1 MKILIAEDDPYS
13 RRLLQRRLEKW
24 GHEVVAA
31 KDGLEAWELFQKER
45 CSLVISDWMMPG
57 IDGLELIRRI
67 RQHPTD
73 GYIYTV
79 LLTAKDRKEDL
90 ILGMET
96 GADEYLTKPFDADE
110 LNVRLRAGERIVN
123 LEKNLAD
130 RNRKLEAINQRM
142 KKDLEIAAEIQASLL
157 PRSKPDIEQL
167 AFGWVFRPCDELA
180 GDIFNVFKLDENH
193 VAFYVLDVSGHGV
206 PAALLSVTL
215 SRLLSPS
222 EQDSGLLV
230 RRNDNGDRIIVTPAE
245 VVNQLNRRFPLEET
259 TEQYFTILYG
269 SVDLTNLKLRYA
281 SAGHPEILYLPGNGE
296 PKVIETSSMPV
307 GFSEFFTYEDRE
319 MQLSPGDRLFLYSD
333 GIVEARNPEGELW
346 GKERFLASLEA
357 GSAVD
362 IQKVVDNQ
370 ILAVSDWTRR
380 DGVEDDVTILGIEVR

>member
-31 KDGLEAWELFQKER
+31 KDGLEAWELFRKEP

-110 LNVRLRAGERIVN
+110 LNVRLRAGERIIN

-142 KKDLEIAAEIQASLL
+142 KKDLEIAAQIQASLL
-157 PRSKPDIEQL
+157 PRSKPEVEEL

-180 GDIFNVFKLDENH
+180 GDIFNVFPLDEHH

-222 EQDSGLLV
+222 EKDSGLLV
-230 RRNDNGDRIIVTPAE
+230 RKNDQGERLIVSPAE
-245 VVNQLNRRFPLEET
+245 VANQLNRRFPLEET

-269 SVDLTNLKLRYA
+269 IVNIQSRKMRFV
-281 SAGHPEILYLPGNGE
+281 SAGHPEVLYLPATGLSQI
-296 PKVIETSSMPV
+296 IETSSMPI
-307 GFSEFFTYEDRE
+307 GFSEFFTYEERE
-319 MQLSPGDRLFLYSD
+319 LQLAPGDRIFLYSD
-333 GIVEARNPEGELW
+333 GIVEARNPAGELW
-346 GKERFLASLEA
+346 GKERFLESLET
-357 GSAVD
+357 GKNLD

-370 ILAVSDWTRR
+370 IDKISDWTQRE
-380 DGVEDDVTILGIEVR
+380 GFEDDVTLLGIEVR

>member
-31 KDGLEAWELFQKER
+31 KDGLEAWELFRKEP

-110 LNVRLRAGERIVN
+110 LNVRLRAGERIIN

-142 KKDLEIAAEIQASLL
+142 KKDLEIAAQIQASLL
-157 PRSKPDIEQL
+157 PRSKPEVEEL

-180 GDIFNVFKLDENH
+180 GDIFNVFPLDEHH

-230 RRNDNGDRIIVTPAE
+230 RKNDQGERLIVSPAE
-245 VVNQLNRRFPLEET
+245 VANQLNRRFPLEET

-269 SVDLTNLKLRYA
+269 IVNIQSRKMRFV
-281 SAGHPEILYLPGNGE
+281 SAGHPEVLYLPATGQSQI
-296 PKVIETSSMPV
+296 IETSSMPI
-307 GFSEFFTYEDRE
+307 GFSEFFTYEERE
-319 MQLSPGDRLFLYSD
+319 LQLAPGDRIFLYSD
-333 GIVEARNPEGELW
+333 GIVEARNPAGELW
-346 GKERFLASLEA
+346 GKERFLESLET
-357 GSAVD
+357 GRNLD

-370 ILAVSDWTRR
+370 IDRISDWTQRE
-380 DGVEDDVTILGIEVR
+380 GFEDDVTLLGIEVR